1 MAKKKEPEVNEGL
14 PAWMGTYG
22 DMVTL
27 LLCFFVLLF
36 SMSSVDAQKFKE
48 ALAPFSDR
56 IDVLPGGRVLTE
68 GESINNGVNQMDVIQ
83 TELDKAVLKKVKKKK
98 QFESESDSDKE
109 KELNEEELEKQ
120 NLKKAKEVYE
130 KMDSYLK
137 EAGIREDIAMKYSP
151 NYVKLILPGEAL
163 FDPLLA
169 DIKADG
175 QTLIDEMGAII
186 GKEEFN
192 EFSVQ
197 IEGHTDNRPT
207 STPQFAS
214 NWELST
220 GRAISVGKYII
231 DSQHL
236 SESRV
241 ACTGFGEYRPIDT
254 NDTPEGRAKNRR
266 VEVKMIL
273 NTEEIPA
280 DEFGDGEA
288 EPFPEE
294 KAEEDVDVKQINF

>member
-56 IDVLPGGRVLTE
+56 IGVMPGGKVLTD
-68 GESINNGVNQMDVIQ
+68 GESINNGVNQMDIIQ

-98 QFESESDSDKE
+98 QFESESESDRKLTDE
-109 KELNEEELEKQ
+109 DLERQ
-120 NLKKAKEVYE
+120 NLEKAKEVYE

-137 EAGIREDIAMKYSP
+137 EAGIREEIAMKYSP

-163 FDPLLA
+163 FDPLSA
-169 DIKADG
+169 DIKSEG
-175 QTLIDEMGAII
+175 QSLIDEMSSII
-186 GKEEFN
+186 GKEEFE

-207 STPQFAS
+207 STPEFAS

-231 DSQHL
+231 ATQEL
-236 SESRV
+236 SEDRV
-241 ACTGFGEYRPIDT
+241 ACTGYGEYRPIDT

-273 NTEEIPA
+273 QTEEVPA
-280 DEFGDGEA
+280 DEFGDGESD
-288 EPFPEE
+288 PFADDEIDD
-294 KAEEDVDVKQINF
+294 DVEVKQINF